1 MMQQSPLIEK
11 LHDIHEIDQISK
23 WPLGIGWWV
32 VIGMLSIGIF
42 IFLVWCLKQSIYKKT
57 WKYKAWLELSC
68 MQKQIKNE
76 HISDNYSGKSYLN
89 QFNNLLRKIVVHK
102 FPRNEC
108 AHLVGDKWLVWLT
121 NNDPKKYNWSRHKN
135 LLINM
140 PYSDNSID
148 FNSNEFIAMLHA
160 LKKWIK

>member
-1 MMQQSPLIEK
+1 MMQQPPLIDK

-23 WPLGIGWWV
+23 WPLGIGWWL
-32 VIGMLSIGIF
+32 VIGILSIGIF
-42 IFLVWCLKQSIYKKT
+42 IFLVWLVKQSIYKRT
-57 WKYKAWLELSC
+57 WKYKAWLELNC
-68 MQKQIKNE
+68 MQKKIKNE
-76 HISDNYSGKSYLN
+76 CISDHCSSRGYLN

-108 AHLVGDKWLVWLT
+108 AHLTGDKWLGWLDS
-121 NNDPKKYNWSRHKN
+121 NDPKKYNWSQNRN

-140 PYSDNSID
+140 SYSGNSID
-148 FNSNEFIAMLHA
+148 FDSNEFIAMLNA